1 VDDLRES
8 PSLVVIEKLRHA
20 GALVEYN
27 DPFFPEVG
35 RGRRYDL
42 NLRSTPLEDL
52 ERFDCV
58 LILTDHSLYNYGEIV
73 SQARLIVDSRN
84 ATRSIDSP
92 KIVRC

>member
-8 PSLVVIEKLRHA
+8 PSLVVIEKLRQA
-20 GALVEYN
+20 GAEVAYN

-35 RGRRYDL
+35 RGRHY
-42 NLRSTPLEDL
+42 NLRMHSTPLENL

-73 SQARLIVDSRN
+73 SQSRLVIDSRN